1 MCKYERKHFVS
12 MYMYIHTYI
21 CGVDIWPDVA
31 GELPLK
37 ERVVYKMYICIYD
50 MYPAQVS
57 VSVQM
62 YSSSALPL

>member
-50 MYPAQVS
+50 MYPHKFR
-57 VSVQM
+57 
-62 YSSSALPL
+62 